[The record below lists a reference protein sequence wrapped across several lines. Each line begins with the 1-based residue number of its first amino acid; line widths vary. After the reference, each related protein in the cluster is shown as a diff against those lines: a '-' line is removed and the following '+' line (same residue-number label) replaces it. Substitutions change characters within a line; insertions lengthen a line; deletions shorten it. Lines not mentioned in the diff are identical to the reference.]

1 MSARD
6 VIESIKALP
15 EQDLQ
20 EVREFLASMDGEA
33 NQSGSKTMPRDVF
46 DRAKEQIFANY
57 GPLLEQLAK

>member
-15 EQDLQ
+15 EQDLA
-20 EVREFLASMDGEA
+20 EVREFLATMASGVS
-33 NQSGSKTMPRDVF
+33 QSECKVMPRDVF